1 MKRNL
6 LELVAAIVL
15 VAVPTFFALGQT
27 ATASLNGAVID
38 PNGAVISGAV
48 VLVKNSATG
57 AEFRATTASNGTYTV
72 PSLGAGSY
80 TVTIEAQGFKKAVLT
95 EVKIDA
101 GVPATANA
109 TLEVGAASESVV
121 IQGAGEVL
129 QTQSASVST
138 TLQTRQIAEL
148 PLQSR
153 NTIYFLT
160 MLPGVSSAATASPR
174 NSTING
180 LPSSAYNVTVDGLN
194 TQDNLNK
201 NTDGFFS
208 FISPS
213 VDAIQEVTLSTAT
226 PGAES
231 GGQGAIQIKFATRSG
246 TNEFHG
252 SLYEYH
258 PNTALNSNYWFTN
271 RDTSFSV
278 KAAKPCGD
286 PNAPGFNP
294 VTTTPFNKDD
304 CRAPRAA
311 NLFNQFGGRLGGPI
325 RIPKLFDGRDRAFFF
340 VNFEEF
346 RQPNAIA
353 RQRTILSPLTQSGVF
368 QYVVSGQTRTVDLL
382 DLARRNGQTATI
394 DPVVGKLLADIRS
407 STSST
412 GGITALSDP
421 NIQQFTFANSSM

>member
-1 MKRNL
+1 MKPCMLRFL
-6 LELVAAIVL
+6 ALAVFLAVSGLAA
-15 VAVPTFFALGQT
+15 FGQGG
-27 ATASLNGAVID
+27 ATAPLSGLVLDQG
-38 PNGAVISGAV
+38 GAVISGAV
-48 VLVKNSATG
+48 VIVKNNATG
-57 AEFRATTASNGTYTV
+57 AEFTVTTATNGTYTV
-72 PSLGAGSY
+72 PALGAALY
-80 TVTIEAQGFKKAVLT
+80 TVTVEAAGFKKVVLQ

-213 VDAIQEVTLSTAT
+213 VDAVQEVSISTAT

-231 GGQGAIQIKFATRSG
+231 AGQGAIQIKFATRSG
-246 TNEFHG
+246 TNDYHG

-258 PNTALNSNYWFTN
+258 RNTVLNSNYWFTN
-271 RDTSFSV
+271 RDVTPYDV
-278 KAAKPCGD
+278 KTAKLCNGSATGEP
-286 PNAPGFNP
+286 FNP
-294 VTTTPFNKDD
+294 DKCN
-304 CRAPRAA
+304 APRAA
-311 NLFNQFGGRLGGPI
+311 NLFNQFGGRIGGPI
-325 RIPKLFDGRDRAFFF
+325 RIPKLFNGKDKAFFF

-346 RQPNAIA
+346 RQPNSIT
-353 RQRTILSPLTQSGVF
+353 RTRNILSPDAQAGLFKYSGGTVNLLTLGS
-368 QYVVSGQTRTVDLL
+368 
-382 DLARRNGQTATI
+382 QTATI

-407 STSST
+407 STANT
-412 GGITALSDP
+412 GGVQQLADP
-421 NIQQFTFANSSM
+421 NL